1 MKLVIAIVQERGKQ
15 KLCDAFVREGIP
27 YTKMDSFGG
36 FLRERNFTFL
46 IGVDEAEVDRVLGV
60 IKDACHVAE
69 RFVNVAN
76 SGNPAVPLLSPSLV
90 KVESGGAVA
99 FVVEVDSFHRF

>member
-27 YTKMDSFGG
+27 YTKLDSFGG

-46 IGVDEAEVDRVLGV
+46 IGVEPTEIDRVLGV
-60 IKDACHVAE
+60 IKAACHVAE

-76 SGNPAVPLLSPSLV
+76 APNPQIPLLSPSLV

-99 FVVEVDSFHRF
+99 FVVEVDSFHKF

>member
-15 KLCDAFVREGIP
+15 KLCDAFVREGVP
-27 YTKMDSFGG
+27 YTKLDSFGG

-46 IGVDEAEVDRVLGV
+46 IGVEEAEVDRVLGV

-69 RFVNVAN
+69 RFVNVVNAP
-76 SGNPAVPLLSPSLV
+76 NPQIPLLSPNLV

-99 FVVEVDSFHRF
+99 FVVDVDGFHRF